1 MVLPL
6 TLTELPG
13 ELAVCR
19 LHADAPTP
27 GWAVGGPVS
36 AVVRT
41 ADELSVV
48 CAADAVPG
56 GVTCRRGWRCLRVE
70 GPFDLGQVGVMAALA
85 GPVAAAGVSLF
96 ALSTYDTDYLLV
108 QGDDLPRAAEALRR
122 AGHHVATR

>member
-1 MVLPL
+1 MAHAL

-13 ELAVCR
+13 ELAVCQ
-19 LHADAPTP
+19 LPTDAAIPDWT
-27 GWAVGGPVS
+27 WGGPVS

-70 GPFDLGQVGVMAALA
+70 GPFDLGQVGVMAALT
-85 GPVAAAGVSLF
+85 GPLAAAGVSLF

-122 AGHHVATR
+122 AGHGVATR